1 MRSSGDWLARP
12 TACVKA
18 LDWEHMQGLR
28 IPDPQAALSVFVAP
42 RGLAVRVPEQM
53 LSAEE
58 MARCTRLRRPEDRE
72 RFLAAHGLKRRI
84 LGDLLNAPPEAL
96 RFACGE
102 DGKPRL
108 EPLDLHFNLSHSGN
122 WVALAIS
129 MQFAVGVDVE
139 RADRVRLE
147 ELRSRIEHPDE
158 HLLPAPDSTGAGLLT
173 RWTLKEAITKASGRG
188 LRQPFQQLRLE
199 PQGAGVYSC
208 RSDGDRWYAAHQLLD
223 DGTHLAFACQ
233 RPWRGLWLFRVF
245 SSASDSHGSSAGCE
259 EGRSPRA
266 GERLDVAGGS

>member
-1 MRSSGDWLARP
+1 MSQSGVWPAQP
-12 TACVKA
+12 AACVRT
-18 LDWEHMQGLR
+18 LDWEHLQGLR
-28 IPDPQAALSVFVAP
+28 IPDPQADLSVFVAP

-53 LSAEE
+53 LSADE
-58 MARCTRLRRPEDRE
+58 MARCARLRRPEDRE

-84 LGDLLNAPPEAL
+84 LGDLLNARPEAL
-96 RFACGE
+96 RFACGK

-147 ELRSRIEHPDE
+147 ELRSRIEHPSE
-158 HLLPAPDSTGAGLLT
+158 HLLPVPDSIGAGLLT

-199 PQGAGVYSC
+199 PQGGGVYSC
-208 RSDGDRWYAAHQLLD
+208 RSDDEHWYAAHRLLE

-233 RPWRGLWLFRVF
+233 RPWRGLRLFKVF
-245 SSASDSHGSSAGCE
+245 SSAEGSRGS
-259 EGRSPRA
+259 RA
-266 GERLDVAGGS
+266 AN